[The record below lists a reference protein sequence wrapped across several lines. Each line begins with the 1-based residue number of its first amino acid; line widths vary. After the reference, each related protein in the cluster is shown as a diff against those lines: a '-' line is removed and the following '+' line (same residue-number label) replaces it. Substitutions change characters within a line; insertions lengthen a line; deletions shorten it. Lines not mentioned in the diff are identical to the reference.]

1 MKKIIMV
8 VLSLMFIV
16 SCSFF
21 LQDSSEWSG
30 PHAKKGQADAGA
42 DFGEEEILGRRRVK
56 QQISGYSITMPEDM
70 EFKYGSTVYGTDKL
84 FGKKRKYLYD
94 NKTKTGTNIYL
105 IEDTIENMNEDNNSW
120 SHSKSNEKPVNKIRF
135 DIQISLRKNTGVSD
149 EKSLFER
156 SEFMIFQTKGVFL
169 RVEKFELE
177 VLSTFWK
184 VGSINS
190 NVYES
195 AEISEQIYNKFE
207 EYKSANNTRKEEI
220 LGEVIELYKKDQA
233 LKLDLAMNGPAILD
247 NSPFLLKTRDEYNR
261 AELIR
266 EYNAGRYQDKGLPGI
281 MKIGMPEEERGE
293 RKELKVSDITSYL
306 RKLRQGVEK

>member
-1 MKKIIMV
+1 M
-8 VLSLMFIV
+8 
-16 SCSFF
+16 
-21 LQDSSEWSG
+21 
-30 PHAKKGQADAGA
+30 
-42 DFGEEEILGRRRVK
+42 GE
-56 QQISGYSITMPEDM
+56 
-70 EFKYGSTVYGTDKL
+70 
-84 FGKKRKYLYD
+84 
-94 NKTKTGTNIYL
+94 
-105 IEDTIENMNEDNNSW
+105 
-120 SHSKSNEKPVNKIRF
+120 SN
-135 DIQISLRKNTGVSD
+135 

-156 SEFMIFQTKGVFL
+156 SEFMIFQTNKVFL

-207 EYKSANNTRKEEI
+207 EYKSANDTRKEEI

-247 NSPFLLKTRDEYNR
+247 NSPFLLKARDEYNR

-281 MKIGMPEEERGE
+281 MQIGMPEEERRE

>member
-1 MKKIIMV
+1 M
-8 VLSLMFIV
+8 
-16 SCSFF
+16 
-21 LQDSSEWSG
+21 
-30 PHAKKGQADAGA
+30 
-42 DFGEEEILGRRRVK
+42 
-56 QQISGYSITMPEDM
+56 
-70 EFKYGSTVYGTDKL
+70 
-84 FGKKRKYLYD
+84 
-94 NKTKTGTNIYL
+94 
-105 IEDTIENMNEDNNSW
+105 
-120 SHSKSNEKPVNKIRF
+120 
-135 DIQISLRKNTGVSD
+135 GVSN

-247 NSPFLLKTRDEYNR
+247 NSPFLLKARDEYNR
-261 AELIR
+261 EELIR
-266 EYNAGRYQDKGLPGI
+266 EYNAGRYHDKGLPGI
-281 MKIGMPEEERGE
+281 MNVGMSVEEK

-306 RKLRQGVEK
+306 RKLRQGVER

>member
-1 MKKIIMV
+1 MA
-8 VLSLMFIV
+8 
-16 SCSFF
+16 
-21 LQDSSEWSG
+21 LQKLVANKNKNRHSN
-30 PHAKKGQADAGA
+30 
-42 DFGEEEILGRRRVK
+42 F
-56 QQISGYSITMPEDM
+56 
-70 EFKYGSTVYGTDKL
+70 ST
-84 FGKKRKYLYD
+84 
-94 NKTKTGTNIYL
+94 NK
-105 IEDTIENMNEDNNSW
+105 
-120 SHSKSNEKPVNKIRF
+120 
-135 DIQISLRKNTGVSD
+135 
-149 EKSLFER
+149 
-156 SEFMIFQTKGVFL
+156 VFL

-247 NSPFLLKTRDEYNR
+247 NSPLLLKARDEYNR

-281 MKIGMPEEERGE
+281 MNVGMSVEEK

-306 RKLRQGVEK
+306 RKLRQGVER